1 MEASAERLRA
11 AVVAL
16 GRTKRNQ
23 PIPLA
28 LRAELITYARAARA
42 RGVAWGAIARAIG
55 VSMTGLK
62 RWFAALPPVRR
73 GAPVLRRVR
82 VTATPDSQAS
92 VNRALCVV
100 SPQGYRV
107 EGLDIAA
114 AAVLLRALA

>member
-23 PIPLA
+23 RIPLA
-28 LRAELITYARAARA
+28 LRAELIAHTRAARV
-42 RGVAWGAIARAIG
+42 RGVAWGAIARELG

-73 GAPVLRRVR
+73 GAPMLRRVR
-82 VTATPDSQAS
+82 VTSATDSQPS
-92 VNRALCVV
+92 VGRALCVV